1 MRGPKDLAELRAHP
15 RIRAPARAFWL
26 DPAGRTELPV
36 RDVSLG
42 GLFLLAPPQRM
53 QIGDEVPLEL
63 GLSDGTLTVRV
74 QAKVVREVVAP
85 QEECGFGLRFV
96 QVSPP
101 IRLQLEALLRQL
113 LAGPGGER
121 RAYPRISHRINVS
134 CTGSREVRALV
145 RDLSLGGAGLW
156 LDTPLAMEERIVM
169 QLHRPSGPP
178 LELNARVVSTR
189 WAMDD
194 EAYDQAGVEFVD
206 LTDAQSAGLREYLIQ
221 LLGLASSGN

>member
-1 MRGPKDLAELRAHP
+1 MRGLKDQAELRAHP

-26 DPAGRTELPV
+26 APAGRTELPV
-36 RDVSLG
+36 RDISLG
-42 GLFLLAPPQRM
+42 GLFLQAPPQRL
-53 QIGDEVPLEL
+53 QIGDELWLEL
-63 GLSDGTLTVRV
+63 SLTDGTQTVQV
-74 QAKVVREVVAP
+74 QAQVVREVVAP
-85 QEECGFGLRFV
+85 REECGFGLRFL
-96 QVSPP
+96 QVTPAV
-101 IRLQLEALLRQL
+101 RTQLEALLRQL

-121 RAYPRISHRINVS
+121 RAYPRISHRITVA

-206 LTDAQSAGLREYLIQ
+206 LTDVQRAGLREYLLQ